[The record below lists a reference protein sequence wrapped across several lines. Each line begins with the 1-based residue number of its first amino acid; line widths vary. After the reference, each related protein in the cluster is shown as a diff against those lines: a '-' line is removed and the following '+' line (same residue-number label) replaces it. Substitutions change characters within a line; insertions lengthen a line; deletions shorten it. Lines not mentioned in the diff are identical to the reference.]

1 MSILLGSH
9 LPLCGPSYFEGT
21 AELARE
27 FGESAVMFYTGAP
40 QNTKRAELSK
50 MKIQEGD
57 ALLRQEGILSPAR
70 VVHAPYIVNLANR
83 SDPDKLKA
91 MEGFLRKELERAA
104 AFGAGVLV
112 LHPGSHLGA
121 GEEEGIH
128 NLLLSLEET
137 LVEDSP
143 VLLAIETMAGK
154 GGELGSTLEGVQKII
169 EGYSHPDRLAVCLD
183 TCHLSDAGYDVSD
196 LSGLKG
202 EIERTVGLSRVKA
215 IHLNDSKNPRGSH
228 KDRHANLGQG
238 YIGFDT
244 LSRWAHDPDFA
255 AVPKILETP
264 YFDGKPPYKKEI
276 EMLRSNSYD
285 PDFLSKL

>member
-9 LPLCGPSYFEGT
+9 LPLSGPSYFEGT
-21 AELARE
+21 AELARAY
-27 FGESAVMFYTGAP
+27 GETAVMFYTGAP

-50 MKIQEGD
+50 MKIAEGD
-57 ALLRQEGILSPAR
+57 AILKEEGILSPCR

-83 SDPDKLKA
+83 SDPDKLRA
-91 MEGFLRKELERAA
+91 MEGFLRTELKRAA
-104 AFGAGVLV
+104 AFGAGILV

-121 GEEEGIH
+121 GEEEGIR

-137 LVEDSP
+137 LTEESP

-154 GGELGSTLEGVQKII
+154 GGELGSTLEGIQKII
-169 EGYSHPDRLAVCLD
+169 EGYSHPERLAVCLD
-183 TCHLSDAGYDVSD
+183 TCHLNDAGYDVSD
-196 LSGLKG
+196 LAGLKG

-238 YIGFDT
+238 HIGFDT
-244 LSRWAHDPDFA
+244 LSRWAFDADFA

-264 YFDGKPPYKKEI
+264 YFEGKPPYKKEI
-276 EMLRSNSYD
+276 EMLRSSSYD
-285 PDFLSKL
+285 PDFLKKL

>member
-1 MSILLGSH
+1 MFVHCTERFSDFGEASLLRALQGLRTDIFQFMMHSGIDQGAELIRVFSFPAVDPMRQPVREDRDIPQDDLLGCRQRLQH
-9 LPLCGPSYFEGT
+9 D
-21 AELARE
+21 
-27 FGESAVMFYTGAP
+27 
-40 QNTKRAELSK
+40 
-50 MKIQEGD
+50 D
-57 ALLRQEGILSPAR
+57 ALCFLFAR
-70 VVHAPYIVNLANR
+70 
-83 SDPDKLKA
+83 
-91 MEGFLRKELERAA
+91 
-104 AFGAGVLV
+104 
-112 LHPGSHLGA
+112 
-121 GEEEGIH
+121 EEEGVR

-169 EGYSHPDRLAVCLD
+169 DGYSHPERLAVCLD

-215 IHLNDSKNPRGSH
+215 IHLNDSKNPRGSR

-264 YFDGKPPYKKEI
+264 YFEGKPPYKKEI